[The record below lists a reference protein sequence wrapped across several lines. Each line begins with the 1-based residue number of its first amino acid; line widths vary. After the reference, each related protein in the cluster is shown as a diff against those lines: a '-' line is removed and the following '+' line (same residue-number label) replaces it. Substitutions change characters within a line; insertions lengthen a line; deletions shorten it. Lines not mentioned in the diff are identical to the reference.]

1 MDQAR
6 PDQQPPEQREW
17 GKESRS
23 RSEKAFLEGPR
34 SRGSE
39 LFRALQIFVE
49 LVRGFRSLH
58 FVGPCITVFG
68 SARFTEDQPYYRM
81 ARELGGELVQRGF
94 TVMTGGGPGIM
105 EAANRGAK
113 EAGGCSV
120 GCNITL
126 PREQKPNPYLDRWF
140 EFKYF
145 MVRKFMLAKY
155 SYGFVA
161 MPGGYG
167 TLDELF
173 GVLTLIQNGK
183 MDNYPVVLMG
193 TDYWRPLR
201 ELIERTLIEGK
212 TIDAKD
218 ARMILFTD
226 SPHEAAEHLHR
237 VASSQF
243 GLALSRRWQRLAPST
258 RVSGD
263 RDGNAA

>member
-1 MDQAR
+1 MDKAR
-6 PDQQPPEQREW
+6 PEEQPPEQREW
-17 GKESRS
+17 GKDSRS
-23 RSEKAFLEGPR
+23 GSEKRFLEGPR

-39 LFRALQIFVE
+39 LFRAIQIFIE
-49 LVRGFRSLH
+49 LIRGFRTLH

-68 SARFTEDQPYYRM
+68 SARYTEDQPYYRM
-81 ARELGGELVQRGF
+81 ARELGGELANRGF

-113 EAGGCSV
+113 EGGGCSV

-126 PREQKPNPYLDRWF
+126 PREQSPNPYLDRWF

-161 MPGGYG
+161 MPGGFG

-193 TDYWRPLR
+193 TDYWKPLR

-212 TIDAKD
+212 TIDPAD
-218 ARMILFTD
+218 ARLILFTD
-226 SPHEAAEHLHR
+226 SPKEAAEHLQR

-243 GLALSRRWQRLAPST
+243 GLELSRRWQRLAPT
-258 RVSGD
+258 AQRVSRGD
-263 RDGNAA
+263 HAA